1 MCGSLCVCESVCVWM
16 CVYVS
21 VWVAVCVSRGVSVCV
36 CVPGQISIE
45 CALSSYTHIDIFTFF
60 VQDFCLFTVTFHVQ
74 YSNLML
80 SSNVRDFFF

>member
-1 MCGSLCVCESVCVWM
+1 MCVDVCVCVGVGRSVCESGCV
-16 CVYVS
+16 
-21 VWVAVCVSRGVSVCV
+21 GVCV

-60 VQDFCLFTVTFHVQ
+60 VQDFYLFTVTFHVH

-80 SSNVRDFFF
+80 GSNVRDFFFRSQISTI